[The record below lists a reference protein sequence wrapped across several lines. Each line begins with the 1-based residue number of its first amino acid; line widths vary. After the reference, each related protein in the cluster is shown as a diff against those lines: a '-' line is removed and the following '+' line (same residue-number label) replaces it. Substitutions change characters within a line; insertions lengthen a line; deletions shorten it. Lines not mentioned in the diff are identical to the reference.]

1 MKYKALILDS
11 EHIAFVDHVFRQ
23 NLEILHGGHISFDEW
38 YSCLCIEPDPHE
50 KNFIIT
56 ADGENSAWLKL
67 NGLNSSDIWISML
80 VVAKVFQRM
89 GIGSFCVQFAEK
101 FARNEFKKS
110 IRIHTTKDNIAATK
124 LYLRNDYKIEKD
136 IRYTV
141 GDGIIRDG
149 YQFIKELEV

>member
-23 NLEILHGGHISFDEW
+23 NLEILHGGYISLDEW
-38 YSCLCIEPDPHE
+38 YTSLLTQTDAYE

-67 NGLNSSDIWISML
+67 NGLNSADIWISML
-80 VVAKVFQRM
+80 VVAKEFQRM
-89 GIGSFCVQFAEK
+89 GIGSFCVQFAEE

-110 IRIHTTKDNIAATK
+110 IRIHTTKDNIVATK
-124 LYLRNDYKIEKD
+124 LYLRNGYKIEKE
-136 IRYTV
+136 IRYAV

-149 YQFIKELEV
+149 YQFIKKLEV